1 MGALDVSCGVD
12 TGNASPFLLAAENVA
27 LPHPHCVDASPQRDP
42 LQTALDP
49 ATASWHGGEA
59 PVGGVIRRI

>member
-27 LPHPHCVDASPQRDP
+27 LPHPHCVDASLRSCHCQ
-42 LQTALDP
+42 LA
-49 ATASWHGGEA
+49 
-59 PVGGVIRRI
+59 RRRGACGRGDKEDLRAEICC